1 LVRRPRA
8 AGGDRLRFIEFI
20 LPTLVERPP
29 EGDDWIHEI
38 KYDGYRTELLIQG
51 GECQAF
57 TRRGFDWSAKYP
69 TIVKAAA
76 ALPVKSAIV
85 DGEAIVLDEKGMT
98 DIGALRSAMRWQP
111 ERLIY
116 VAFDLIHLDG
126 EDLRF
131 RPLVERKAKLE
142 QIVGAAG
149 NDIIQYSQ
157 HVEGNGRAFYDQVD
171 RMGLEGMV
179 SKRASSPYRS
189 GRAETWQKA
198 KCYEESTYEVA
209 GVLREPGRPA
219 VAYMVTPDKE
229 RRYVGGAF
237 ITLNQQMRERLW
249 ARVQRAKGKPVKGV
263 DAKPGTVWVKPGIIG
278 RVRHLKGEEKL
289 RHATL
294 EELSDEQ
301 FNRR

>member
-1 LVRRPRA
+1 LSKRPRA
-8 AGGDRLRFIEFI
+8 AEEPRLRFIEFM
-20 LPTLVERPP
+20 LPTLVEQPP
-29 EGDDWIHEI
+29 EGDNWIHEI
-38 KYDGYRTELLIQG
+38 KYDGYRTELLIEQG
-51 GECQAF
+51 KAKAF
-57 TRRGFDWSAKYP
+57 TRRGFNWSEKYP

-76 ALPVKSAIV
+76 ELPVKSAII
-85 DGEAIVLDEKGMT
+85 DGEAIVLDEKGASNP
-98 DIGALRSAMRWQP
+98 GALRSAMRFQP
-111 ERLIY
+111 ERLIF
-116 VAFDLIHLDG
+116 VAFDLLHLDG
-126 EDLRF
+126 DDLRF
-131 RPLVERKAKLE
+131 RPLVERKTKLAE
-142 QIVGAAG
+142 ILMHGDSGGGV
-149 NDIIQYSQ
+149 IQYSD
-157 HVEGNGRAFYDQVD
+157 HVAGGGQVFYDQVD

-179 SKRASSPYRS
+179 SKRANSPYRS
-189 GRAETWQKA
+189 GRVETWLKA

-249 ARVQRAKGKPVKGV
+249 ARVQKAKGKPVKGV

-294 EELSDEQ
+294 QAVVD
-301 FNRR
+301 R